1 MALTISRKLV
11 INSVVGCVALL
22 TITAATAFYSTQVRN
37 DAIEADEQAAKYAML
52 AKDLQFNCCQ
62 TQQWLSDIS
71 ATRAAEGFD
80 DGFAMAEVHASAFH
94 EILGEFQTHYRQ
106 SGATDRLET
115 AIAMGDKFD
124 AYFAAGKVMAQAY
137 IDEGPDGGNRM
148 MAGFDEAAEAI
159 NQDLDEF
166 VAYHTHG
173 LQSSVERVVAGTITS
188 QWIAILCGVL
198 GIVLLVSMNLIV
210 GVSITRSLTQTIS
223 ALENIAQGDGDLTRR
238 LDESRRDEL
247 GRLARA
253 FNQFAT
259 LVQGMIGQIAGQAG
273 SLTTVSGELRT
284 ISQGN
289 VAETDALRSK
299 STSMAA
305 ATRQVTT
312 AMSETGQYSTQLS
325 QTAQSLS
332 DAVGQ
337 LTTSITEVA
346 RSAERAA
353 EVARETSTVAA
364 SSQESIESL
373 DAAAR
378 EIGNVVDVIEE
389 IAEQTN
395 LLALNATI
403 EAARAGDAGK
413 GFAVVASEV
422 KDLAKQTA
430 AATENIR
437 NKILGIQTCSGS
449 VIRSMHS
456 IDQSIANVNAESQTI
471 AAAVEQQSV
480 SAKQILAN
488 VEQSAGVACR
498 VADHVRESVQVLDSL
513 STAVGEVESGVRRIA
528 STAIESEASTEQLNQ
543 VSDVLE
549 TLVENYRIKDS
560 GSAAGLAI

>member
-312 AMSETGQYSTQLS
+312 AMSETGQYSAQLS

-471 AAAVEQQSV
+471 AARSNSRASPPSRFWRIVEQKRRSR
-480 SAKQILAN
+480 SSRGGPCPRIGP
-488 VEQSAGVACR
+488 SPG
-498 VADHVRESVQVLDSL
+498 SL
-513 STAVGEVESGVRRIA
+513 STAVGEVESGNRTHRLDRDRI
-528 STAIESEASTEQLNQ
+528 
-543 VSDVLE
+543 
-549 TLVENYRIKDS
+549 
-560 GSAAGLAI
+560 GGL